1 MSKPTLQDVAD
12 YAAVSTAT
20 VSRCLNSPQ
29 QVKEKLR
36 DKVNAAVT
44 ALGYT
49 PHGAARALASRRS
62 YTIGA
67 VVPTIAN
74 GLFAHTIEYL
84 QQGIARQGYTLLLAS
99 SNYSQEEEF
108 REVKSLVTRG
118 LDGLVLIGN
127 THSPELYQLLEQ
139 QKIPFVNL
147 WAWDPKAAHSC
158 IGFNNNAAGRTIAR
172 HLFELGHRQVAI
184 ISGILDKND
193 RAVERLQG
201 VRDFFAEQGHPL
213 NDQLLRQCRYST
225 QESALA
231 LTELHATG
239 RPFSAVICGND
250 ILALGALAATRKL
263 KIAVPA
269 KLSITGFDNL
279 EITAA
284 ISPGL
289 TTINVP
295 AQRMGKL
302 AAQYLLDCIAD
313 NSRELTRI
321 ELLVDLIVRQT
332 TGPAQS

>member
-74 GLFAHTIEYL
+74 GLFAHTIDYL
-84 QQGIARQGYTLLLAS
+84 QRGIAKENFTLLLAS
-99 SNYSQEEEF
+99 SNYSLAEEF

-127 THSPELYQLLEQ
+127 THRPELYQLLEQ
-139 QKIPFVNL
+139 HNIPFVNL
-147 WAWDPKAAHSC
+147 WAWNRQAEHSC
-158 IGFNNNAAGRTIAR
+158 IGFDNNLAGRTIAR
-172 HLFELGHRQVAI
+172 HLYQLGHHQIAI

-193 RAVERLQG
+193 RASERLQG
-201 VRDFFAEQGHPL
+201 VRDFFAEQGYPL
-213 NDQLLRQCRYST
+213 DDQLLRQCRYSAE
-225 QESALA
+225 ESAQA
-231 LTELHATG
+231 LTELLATE

-263 KIAVPA
+263 QISVPTE
-269 KLSITGFDNL
+269 LSITGFDNL

-284 ISPGL
+284 LSPGL

-295 AQRMGKL
+295 SRRMGQM
-302 AAQYLLDCIAD
+302 AARYLLDCIAD
-313 NSRELTRI
+313 NSRELVRI
-321 ELLVDLIVRQT
+321 ELPVDLIVRQT
-332 TGPAQS
+332 TGPVEA

>member
-74 GLFAHTIEYL
+74 GLFAHTIDYL
-84 QQGIARQGYTLLLAS
+84 QQGIAKQNFTLLLAS
-99 SNYSQEEEF
+99 SNYSLEEEY

-127 THSPELYQLLEQ
+127 THSPELYQLLDRQ
-139 QKIPFVNL
+139 QIPFVNL
-147 WAWDPKAAHSC
+147 WTWNQHAAHSC
-158 IGFNNNAAGRTIAR
+158 IGFNNNLAGRTIAR

-193 RAVERLQG
+193 RATERIQG
-201 VRDFFAEQGHPL
+201 ARDYFSEQGYPL
-213 NDQLLRQCRYST
+213 DHELLRECRYSAV
-225 QESALA
+225 ESALA
-231 LTELHATG
+231 LTELLAAEQ
-239 RPFSAVICGND
+239 PFSAVICGND
-250 ILALGALAATRKL
+250 ILALGALAATREL
-263 KIAVPA
+263 NIAVPA
-269 KLSITGFDNL
+269 QLSITGFDNL
-279 EITAA
+279 EITASL
-284 ISPGL
+284 SPGL

-295 AQRMGKL
+295 ARRMGKI
-302 AAQYLLDCIAD
+302 AAQYLLECIAG

-321 ELLVDLIVRQT
+321 ELPVDLIVRQT
-332 TGPAQS
+332 TGPAKA